1 MPTSIIKSYLD
12 PLIGFVGERVH
23 TRGYVD
29 LLITFGNNKTYR
41 KMLTVRYILIET
53 DTSYN
58 VLIARKTLNNVGVI
72 VSTPHMAMKF
82 PSEEGNIIIV

>member
-1 MPTSIIKSYLD
+1 
-12 PLIGFVGERVH
+12 
-23 TRGYVD
+23 
-29 LLITFGNNKTYR
+29 
-41 KMLTVRYILIET
+41 MLTVRYILIET